1 MKISVITAVFNRQQT
16 IGRAIQS
23 VQEQSYDDIEHVII
37 DGASTDGTLKVIEKN
52 RAENSMIISEAD
64 NGIYDAI
71 NKGIRLSSGDV
82 IGLMHSDD
90 VYVSESVL
98 SKVAKV
104 FSDPLVDA
112 VYGDVVFFRENEPEK
127 HVRRYSSKRF
137 SPAMLAWGLMP
148 AHTSLFIRKRVFDRF
163 GLYKTDYKIAADF
176 EFVAR
181 IFSNGK
187 LNAVYLP
194 EVLVR
199 MAIGGVST
207 GGLKNTLRLNQE
219 VLRACREN
227 KIRTNML
234 KILSKYPWKIMEYLM
249 P

>member
-52 RAENSMIISEAD
+52 RAENTMIISEAD